1 MSQTKSQEYSDKMVY
16 ILKDK
21 DELIMT
27 GKQLREF
34 KEIIIKETME
44 ENKE

>member
-1 MSQTKSQEYSDKMVY
+1 MDY
-16 ILKDK
+16 ILKDS

-34 KEIIIKETME
+34 KEIIIKETKS
-44 ENKE
+44 NGGKTNGT

>member
-1 MSQTKSQEYSDKMVY
+1 MSQKRSQDYSDKMVY

-44 ENKE
+44 EK

>member
-1 MSQTKSQEYSDKMVY
+1 MTY

-44 ENKE
+44 EK